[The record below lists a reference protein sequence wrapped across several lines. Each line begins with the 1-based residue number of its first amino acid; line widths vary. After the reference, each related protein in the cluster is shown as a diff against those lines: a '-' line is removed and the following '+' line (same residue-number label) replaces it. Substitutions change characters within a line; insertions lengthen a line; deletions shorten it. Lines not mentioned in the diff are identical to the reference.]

1 MWLNLKRLSEKSSEA
16 RDVTE
21 KKAEK
26 SPMKRVVETISNKN
40 NVFADLKQV
49 RAEEKNKNRENSA
62 N

>member
-1 MWLNLKRLSEKSSEA
+1 M
-16 RDVTE
+16 TE
-21 KKAEK
+21 KKVEK
-26 SPMKRVVETISNKN
+26 SPMKRVVETISSKN

>member
-1 MWLNLKRLSEKSSEA
+1 MKRLSDKSSEA

-21 KKAEK
+21 KKTEK
-26 SPMKRVVETISNKN
+26 SPMKRVVETISSKN

>member
-1 MWLNLKRLSEKSSEA
+1 M
-16 RDVTE
+16 TE

-26 SPMKRVVETISNKN
+26 SPMKRVVETISSKN